1 MSLLPIRGW
10 SDRGRRSA
18 LLLAVVT
25 VAATVAAGVPAA
37 ARAASTASA
46 PGAAQF
52 VTLVTGDV
60 VSVATAPNG
69 RQEASVVRRA
79 NSGPGA
85 QFQMFNLGSD
95 LYVVPQSAVPYLG
108 STMDLSL
115 FDVTA
120 LAASGSANT
129 TVQVTY
135 RSAAAPQSVPGIKI
149 THRSGISAR
158 GVITPATGP
167 RFGAALA
174 RQWRADHAAATH
186 TTGLFASVARISA
199 TASAPPSA
207 KPAFVMHTLTVN
219 ARNQKGKKDTGDS
232 VLVYNVD
239 NLSAFASEATFNKGI
254 AKLSVPEG
262 HYAAFSFFFDFST
275 GTVREV
281 ALWQFT
287 VGGDTSIALDARQA
301 TAPVTVTTP
310 QPATPAV
317 NEVGIGRSDALGQI
331 ATFSFLG
338 GGANAFDVQPT
349 TQPVTIGQLH
359 YFVYTRQFAA
369 DGSYSYDLEFPSDG
383 AIPADEHYAPQNSDL
398 AAIDSKYPASH
409 AGTQGMD
416 TRFGALPWQVFLFAA
431 DLPITTPIER
441 TEYYSALP
449 DINWQGV
456 YYSVFTFSPSL
467 VIAGQY
473 QSAWTTYQPGTNLT
487 TTWGGTP
494 AGPRLL
500 QAPIFVGETVCPACL
515 NGTTLNLLG
524 YPYGD
529 NDPQHFGFQSPTGD
543 EGETVGFGVFADGT
557 QVAQGGFLQTSVT
570 MPAAAQTYRVT
581 YDTTRSS
588 PDFLLSTAAQTSWSV
603 PASVATSSLPSG
615 WVCNTGGSTSC
626 RVVPLIT
633 DSYDLPVNLLGQ
645 LPSGA
650 ASGQLDLG
658 HLAGANIGFGSVQV
672 NVSFDGGQSW
682 QPVTVTDQGSGHY
695 GLAFTVP
702 AAAGTDG
709 YGALQV
715 SVTDAAGGTFDQTIQ
730 HAFAVG
736 S

>member
-1 MSLLPIRGW
+1 MPLLPIRAG
-10 SDRGRRSA
+10 SRPGRRSA
-18 LLLAVVT
+18 VLLAAT
-25 VAATVAAGVPAA
+25 TLAAAVAAGVPAA
-37 ARAASTASA
+37 ASAADAPSDSP
-46 PGAAQF
+46 PGATRL

-69 RQEASVVRRA
+69 RQEASVVRKA
-79 NSGPGA
+79 SSGGPGA
-85 QFQMFNLGSD
+85 QFQTFNLGSD

-108 STMDLSL
+108 STLNLSL
-115 FDVTA
+115 FDVTQ

-129 TVQVTY
+129 AVQVTY
-135 RSAAAPQSVPGIKI
+135 RSAGARQAVPGITI
-149 THRSGISAR
+149 THRSGTSAR
-158 GVITPATGP
+158 GVVTRASG
-167 RFGAALA
+167 RKFGAALA
-174 RQWRADHAAATH
+174 RQWRADHAAARH

-199 TASAPPSA
+199 TGAPPPRA

-219 ARNQKGKKDTGDS
+219 GRNQKGKKDTGDS

-239 NLSAFASEATFNKGI
+239 NLSAFAGEATFRKGI

-262 HYAAFSFFFDFST
+262 HYAAFSFFFDGS
-275 GTVREV
+275 TVREV

-301 TAPVTVTTP
+301 TTPVTVTPPKPASP
-310 QPATPAV
+310 QI
-317 NEVGIGRSDALGQI
+317 NEVGIGRDDALGQI
-331 ATFSFLG
+331 GTFSFLG
-338 GGANAFDVQPT
+338 GGTTAFDVQPT

-359 YFVYTRQFAA
+359 YFVYSRQFAA
-369 DGSYSYDLEFPSDG
+369 DGSYSYDLEFPADG

-409 AGTQGMD
+409 SGTQGMD
-416 TRFGALPWQVFLFAA
+416 TRFGALPWQIFLFAS
-431 DLPITTPIER
+431 DLPITTPTER

-449 DINWQGV
+449 SINWQGV
-456 YYSVFTFSPSL
+456 YYAVFTFNPF
-467 VIAGQY
+467 VIAAQY
-473 QSAWTTYQPGTNLT
+473 QSAWTTYQPGTSST

-515 NGTTLNLLG
+515 SGTTLNLLG

-543 EGETVGFGVFADGT
+543 EGETVNFGVFADNT
-557 QVAQGGFLQTSVT
+557 QVAQGGFLQTAVT
-570 MPAAAQTYRVT
+570 MPSSAQTYRID
-581 YDTTRSS
+581 YNTTRSS
-588 PDFLLSTAAQTSWSV
+588 PDFQLSTAAQTRWTV
-603 PASVATSSLPSG
+603 PASVPTSSLPPG
-615 WVCNTGGSTSC
+615 WVCNTGGSTTC

-633 DSYDLPVNLLGQ
+633 NSYDLPVNLLGQ
-645 LPSGA
+645 LPAGA
-650 ASGQLDLG
+650 TSGQLDLG
-658 HLAGANIGFGSVQV
+658 HLGSAGIGFSSVQV
-672 NVSFDGGQSW
+672 NVSYDGGQTW
-682 QPVTVTDQGSGHY
+682 QPVTVTDQGSGHF

-702 AAAGTDG
+702 AAASTDG

-715 SVTDAAGGTFDQTIQ
+715 SVHDAAGGTFDQTIQ